1 MARVI
6 GPDVGRAEPSSK
18 IVYPVLTGP
27 GNHERR
33 RPWRS
38 PVFPPGWA
46 IECFSGSWT
55 EDSALVSG
63 VGIPSVTKGDRQ
75 HSPSPCLIHSFSVPT
90 PRNVPQQLRQGGSSS
105 LILGWRWVYVGYGF
119 SSTNIWECM
128 MFPQMRLTIFGL
140 FASERRNSAVCIPL
154 FQHYPAAK
162 NPRTLCLVG
171 FSKRFH
177 PPGSTQRTRLLAS
190 SILAARTR

>member
-63 VGIPSVTKGDRQ
+63 VGIT
-75 HSPSPCLIHSFSVPT
+75 
-90 PRNVPQQLRQGGSSS
+90 LR
-105 LILGWRWVYVGYGF
+105 Y
-119 SSTNIWECM
+119 
-128 MFPQMRLTIFGL
+128 
-140 FASERRNSAVCIPL
+140 
-154 FQHYPAAK
+154 
-162 NPRTLCLVG
+162 
-171 FSKRFH
+171 
-177 PPGSTQRTRLLAS
+177 QR
-190 SILAARTR
+190 